1 MFAELWFKPSTKPP
15 SSVSCWKNYTRLN
28 RIKVAH
34 AAIKSLFVN
43 KLNSEALHQYTAKG
57 TISNKCCHHWQN
69 TQTKNRL
76 QRKSFFFFLQQ
87 RFSMWF
93 QQNILHL
100 EQLGICWC
108 QRFVL
113 QIKERG
119 YRQASERASTALMWS
134 RERERRS
141 ERARIDSQQTL
152 WVLESFTGSCLECR
166 HVLWGGRRRSNARPA
181 VWLLCTSWFL

>member
-1 MFAELWFKPSTKPP
+1 MFTELWFKPSTKPP

-57 TISNKCCHHWQN
+57 TISNKCCHHSQN

-76 QRKSFFFFLQQ
+76 QRKSFFFFFPFFLQQ

-108 QRFVL
+108 RRFVL

-119 YRQASERASTALMWS
+119 YRQASKWAPHWCG
-134 RERERRS
+134 RERGSEGVRER
-141 ERARIDSQQTL
+141 
-152 WVLESFTGSCLECR
+152 V
-166 HVLWGGRRRSNARPA
+166 
-181 VWLLCTSWFL
+181 

>member
-76 QRKSFFFFLQQ
+76 QRKSFFVFFPFFCSKDSRCDSSRIFSTWSSSEYVDVGVLCYKLKNEATVRRASEHRTDLVEREGAEEWESAY
-87 RFSMWF
+87 RFSADRQIF
-93 QQNILHL
+93 CRKNSTVSLRKFHR
-100 EQLGICWC
+100 QLFGM
-108 QRFVL
+108 QTRPVGR
-113 QIKERG
+113 K
-119 YRQASERASTALMWS
+119 AAL
-134 RERERRS
+134 
-141 ERARIDSQQTL
+141 
-152 WVLESFTGSCLECR
+152 
-166 HVLWGGRRRSNARPA
+166 
-181 VWLLCTSWFL
+181 